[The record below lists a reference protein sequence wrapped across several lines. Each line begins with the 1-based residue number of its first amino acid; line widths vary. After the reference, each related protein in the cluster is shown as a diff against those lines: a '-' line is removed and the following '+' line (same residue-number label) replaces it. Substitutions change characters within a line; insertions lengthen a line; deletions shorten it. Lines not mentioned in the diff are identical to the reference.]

1 MAKTG
6 TWWEVLYVILSDSG
20 HLSFLQR
27 FEWSEVN
34 LIPLKITKK
43 INSFLNK
50 EVPGCC
56 LKNCSARLTAA
67 CRIKLGNV
75 TISPT
80 PPQVRGIVHTT
91 VLEIHRRHT
100 RISIFLKFNNIIVD
114 CKIWWKNS
122 SLQYFFYTLMR
133 DRYATVAII
142 FPWILHLYQMHDQNT
157 LITLMTYIL
166 NQIII
171 AEKDLLGLASSTSR
185 WKIL

>member
-1 MAKTG
+1 MRS
-6 TWWEVLYVILSDSG
+6 VICHLKRFRSFEFSSKIWVIRGQFDSPKNYEKKSIVSSIKKYPDVVPKIAVQDWQLHAESNWDLS
-20 HLSFLQR
+20 Q
-27 FEWSEVN
+27 
-34 LIPLKITKK
+34 
-43 INSFLNK
+43 
-50 EVPGCC
+50 
-56 LKNCSARLTAA
+56 
-67 CRIKLGNV
+67 
-75 TISPT
+75 SPH

-171 AEKDLLGLASSTSR
+171 AEKDLWGLASSTSR